1 MNEKPYL
8 TLTSKNFPS
17 PRTAELGDSLI
28 LNDNLEQDLSW
39 YPFEEVH
46 KGTLLKLSSTIVF
59 FVCLSGNV
67 RITKNL
73 AHYRLH
79 DGDVIISASGQF
91 GIVDEFDRH
100 TKFFFIV
107 MNENFYY
114 PILLTFETNIF
125 QNIINNHPVCHMPE
139 YRQRELLGIYTA
151 IKGHINDLHD
161 DPLLTDI
168 VRSYMQ
174 AFFFNFYS
182 ELVISGNKEGM
193 KEVNKEYD
201 RKQEIFNKYID
212 LLQKNYV
219 TEHKINFYADKL
231 CVTPRWLSRVVK
243 EVSGQYASE
252 LINQFLIN
260 EAKQLL
266 RTKKYTVN
274 QICDMLNFSTQ
285 QMFTR
290 FFKNMTG
297 NTPKQY
303 MELQ

>member
-1 MNEKPYL
+1 
-8 TLTSKNFPS
+8 
-17 PRTAELGDSLI
+17 
-28 LNDNLEQDLSW
+28 
-39 YPFEEVH
+39 
-46 KGTLLKLSSTIVF
+46 
-59 FVCLSGNV
+59 
-67 RITKNL
+67 
-73 AHYRLH
+73 
-79 DGDVIISASGQF
+79 
-91 GIVDEFDRH
+91 
-100 TKFFFIV
+100 
-107 MNENFYY
+107 
-114 PILLTFETNIF
+114 
-125 QNIINNHPVCHMPE
+125 MPE

-168 VRSYMQ
+168 VRSYIQ